1 MFIADAKK
9 SEENVSVINK
19 KIAASGL
26 TGKVSVAVVLASML
40 SLAACG
46 GGGSGTPATGG
57 STGGP
62 TACAD
67 IPGEPDILGQ
77 VTFTPSTTTAGQT
90 VMMNIPID
98 AETVYVGVTL
108 ANASFSAGGASTNGS
123 GGVIVPV
130 TSTGA
135 QTLQVP
141 VIISPLAPADSYFP
155 SINICSGEI
164 GACEGASSSAGTAI
178 TYTTVPLPG
187 FDSLSRFKNFEN
199 GSAITPTPAQIAS
212 PSASCVAKPV
222 LTVTAP

>member
-9 SEENVSVINK
+9 SEENVSVNNK
-19 KIAASGL
+19 KIAVSGL
-26 TGKVSVAVVLASML
+26 TGKVSVAVVLASLL
-40 SLAACG
+40 SLTACG
-46 GGGSGTPATGG
+46 GGGSSSPAAGG
-57 STGGP
+57 GL

-77 VTFTPSTTTAGQT
+77 ITFTPATTTAGQT

-98 AETVYVGVTL
+98 AETAYVGVTL

-141 VIISPLAPADSYFP
+141 VIISPSAPADSYFP

-164 GACEGASSSAGTAI
+164 GACEGVSGSAGTAV
-178 TYTTVPLPG
+178 TYATVPLPG

-199 GSAITPTPAQIAS
+199 GNVITPTLAQITS

-222 LTVTAP
+222 LIVTAP